1 MTLENV
7 VELHVHAAPDIRKR
21 SVDDWGIVESAN
33 KEKMRAVVLKSHFFP
48 TMCRAEDMQK
58 ISKRTLIF
66 GGIAMNR
73 TVGGLN
79 PYAAEKALDMG
90 AKIIWLPTHDAQN
103 HCIKM
108 GKAGGISV
116 INGNRPSDEL
126 EDIVRLAAERDV
138 ALGTGHLST
147 YEIRHTADLAVKH
160 GVKKLVVNHPELHFV
175 GIPIEEQ
182 KQLAKAGAYFER
194 VYAQPVTPGNYKVN
208 LEDNYQA
215 VREVGYETT
224 IISTD
229 GGQIENPFWTKALQE
244 YLNYME
250 GKGLD
255 QKTIQRMAMIN
266 PARMLGLPADQS

>member
-33 KEKMRAVVLKSHFFP
+33 REKMRAVVLKSHFFP

-58 ISKRTLIF
+58 ISEKTLIF

-79 PYAAEKALDMG
+79 PYAAEKAVDMG

-103 HCIKM
+103 HCEKM

-116 INGNRPSDEL
+116 MNGKRPADGL
-126 EDIVRLAAERDV
+126 KDIVQLAAERNAV
-138 ALGTGHLST
+138 LGTGHLSP
-147 YEIRHTADLAVKH
+147 YEIRHTADLAVKY
-160 GVKKLVVNHPELHFV
+160 GVKKLVVNHPELHIV
-175 GIPIEEQ
+175 SLSIEEQ
-182 KQLAKAGAYFER
+182 KQLAEAGAYFER
-194 VYAQPVTPGNYKVN
+194 VYAQPVTPGNYKLN
-208 LEDNYQA
+208 LEENYRA
-215 VREVGYETT
+215 VMEVGYETT

-229 GGQIENPFWTKALQE
+229 GGQLENPFWTEALLQ
-244 YLNYME
+244 YLNFME
-250 GKGLD
+250 AKGLD
-255 QKTIQRMAMIN
+255 QKRIEQMAVKN
-266 PARMLGLPADQS
+266 PAKMLGLPVN